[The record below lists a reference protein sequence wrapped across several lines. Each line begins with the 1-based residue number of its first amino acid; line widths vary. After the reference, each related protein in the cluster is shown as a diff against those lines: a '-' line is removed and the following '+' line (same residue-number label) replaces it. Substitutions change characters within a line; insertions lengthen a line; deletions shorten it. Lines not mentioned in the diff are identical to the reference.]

1 MTNRIAFLLAVAVG
15 PLIANLAV
23 REYPLDG
30 FERTGIRRL
39 EAYRLVQKG
48 EMPGRKV
55 PDGALLGEEDIRLRL
70 AEVNPRFELR
80 QDTPRDPYLQEGIER
95 IFRGRNPNY
104 SIAILDITDPV
115 NPRYAALRQ
124 NRTYSPG
131 SIGKLVVT
139 TGLFNEL
146 ARLHPAPGDRLRIL
160 RDTEIVADPIIHTDS
175 HSVPIVDL
183 DANELVHRPIRQGDS
198 FTLWEWVDHMVS
210 PSSNAGG
217 STVWREVM
225 YLSRF
230 GREYP
235 VPSESGENYF
245 QEAPKQELHEESIR
259 VINDP
264 LRKIGIS
271 EEEWRQGSF
280 FTRGGQNL
288 VPGVSSHA
296 SPFALLKWLTK
307 LEQGKVVD
315 RWSSLEIKK
324 LLYFT
329 RRRYRY
335 ASSPALNDAAVY
347 FKSGSLYSC
356 QPEPDF
362 TCRQYHGN
370 RFNYMNSVAIVEA
383 PAGAEHPHVY
393 LVAMMSNVV
402 RINSAVE
409 HQTIA
414 TFIDRL
420 VRQRTPEE

>member
-1 MTNRIAFLLAVAVG
+1 MTGRPMLLAAAVG
-15 PLIANLAV
+15 PLIALVAAG
-23 REYPLDG
+23 EYPLDG
-30 FERTGIRRL
+30 YERTGIRRL
-39 EAYRLVQKG
+39 EAYRLVQAG
-48 EMPGRKV
+48 ELPGRKV
-55 PDGALLGEEDIRLRL
+55 PEGALLGEDDILLRL
-70 AEVNPRFELR
+70 ADVNPNFEL
-80 QDTPRDPYLQEGIER
+80 TAETERDPYLQDGIER

-115 NPRYAALRQ
+115 HPKYAALRE

-139 TGLFNEL
+139 TGLFSQL
-146 ARLHPAPGDRLRIL
+146 ARIHPAPGDRLRIL
-160 RDTEIVADPIIHTDS
+160 RDTQIVADPIIHTDS

-183 DANELVHRPIRQGDS
+183 DAKELIHRPIRQEDAFS
-198 FTLWEWVDHMVS
+198 LWEWVDHMLS

-225 YLSRF
+225 HLSRF

-235 VPSESGENYF
+235 VPVETAEAYF
-245 QEAPKQELHEESIR
+245 QEASRVELQEESIR
-259 VINDP
+259 AINDP
-264 LRKIGIS
+264 LREIGIS
-271 EEEWRQGSF
+271 ENEWRQGSF
-280 FTRGGQNL
+280 FTRGGQDL
-288 VPGVSSHA
+288 VPGISSHA
-296 SPFALLKWLTK
+296 TPYALLKWLIK
-307 LEQGKVVD
+307 LEQGEVVD

-335 ASSPALNDAAVY
+335 ASSPALNEAAVY

-356 QPEPDF
+356 QPEPEF

-370 RFNYMNSVAIVEA
+370 RFNYMNSVAIVET
-383 PAGAEHPHVY
+383 PAGSETPHVY
-393 LVAMMSNVV
+393 LVAMMSNVL

-420 VRQRTPEE
+420 VQDRPEAE